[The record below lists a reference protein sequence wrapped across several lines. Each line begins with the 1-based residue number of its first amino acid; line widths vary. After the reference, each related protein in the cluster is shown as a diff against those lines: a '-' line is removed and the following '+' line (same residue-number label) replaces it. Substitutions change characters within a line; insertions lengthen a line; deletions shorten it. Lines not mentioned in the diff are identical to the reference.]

1 MRLCSVQAPGDPRPV
16 LSEPKLRVF
25 DPVQELIIER
35 NPPEARRSE
44 MDERRILKR
53 QHIMFYSRVFD
64 RQTGA
69 FIGYLG
75 NLTESGAMIISEE
88 ALETEKTINL
98 RIDLPEDIYGRPV
111 LNLTARS
118 VWCQPDIDPNFYNIG
133 FALEVIPDED
143 LELIMQ
149 IIEDYGL
156 PGYEGGG

>member
-1 MRLCSVQAPGDPRPV
+1 
-16 LSEPKLRVF
+16 
-25 DPVQELIIER
+25 
-35 NPPEARRSE
+35 